1 MFKSHVNVSLQN
13 DVTVVTSESGFTR
26 NSPEPCSE
34 PPALSAGT
42 RGVTRAT
49 GGCAG
54 GRSLALVTRS
64 LHRRVFGVCSGQEG
78 EAGRAPTPAEGG
90 PPHSGLV
97 PALCRCARL
106 PCPPALCPPAL
117 RPIVTVGGARPRAR
131 VRCLPSAGG
140 QSSVWLGGF
149 SQGHVPT
156 AQMSQR
162 LSQAQRVA
170 VRPASALGRS
180 ACRVS
185 GLSWGQVASLLP
197 WGLGLLPLCSSCKVS
212 GFSSVQ
218 QSS

>member
-1 MFKSHVNVSLQN
+1 MQGEEAWHWSL
-13 DVTVVTSESGFTR
+13 G
-26 NSPEPCSE
+26 
-34 PPALSAGT
+34 
-42 RGVTRAT
+42 
-49 GGCAG
+49 
-54 GRSLALVTRS
+54 
-64 LHRRVFGVCSGQEG
+64 HRTGVCSASARGRKERQEEHPPQQR
-78 EAGRAPTPAEGG
+78 EA

-131 VRCLPSAGG
+131 VRCLPSPGG

-162 LSQAQRVA
+162 LFLQAQRVA